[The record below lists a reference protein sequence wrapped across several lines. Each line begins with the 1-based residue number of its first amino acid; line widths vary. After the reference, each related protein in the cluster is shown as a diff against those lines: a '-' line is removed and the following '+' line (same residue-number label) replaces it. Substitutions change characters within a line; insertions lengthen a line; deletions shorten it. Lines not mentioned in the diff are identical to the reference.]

1 MTAVAEMD
9 SESLNSSL
17 MFVLVLIPILA
28 GLAGDVLRYEVGE
41 SLCRELISTLYYVVA
56 ECPEFRHLVITCNW

>member
-41 SLCRELISTLYYVVA
+41 SLCREPISTIYYVA
-56 ECPEFRHLVITCNW
+56 ECPEFRHPVITCNW